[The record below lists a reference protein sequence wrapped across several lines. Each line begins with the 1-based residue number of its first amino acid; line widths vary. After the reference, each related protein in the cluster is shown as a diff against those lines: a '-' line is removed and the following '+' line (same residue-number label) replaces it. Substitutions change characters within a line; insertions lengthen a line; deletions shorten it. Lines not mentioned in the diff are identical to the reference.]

1 LDAGESY
8 THWWSGGA
16 DPMVWFDCSF
26 NAGFQEKTYTLNSF
40 TTYIGRGCD
49 PDKERDA
56 REYYFEANGQSIE
69 LYSN

>member
-1 LDAGESY
+1 
-8 THWWSGGA
+8 
-16 DPMVWFDCSF
+16 MVWFDCSF